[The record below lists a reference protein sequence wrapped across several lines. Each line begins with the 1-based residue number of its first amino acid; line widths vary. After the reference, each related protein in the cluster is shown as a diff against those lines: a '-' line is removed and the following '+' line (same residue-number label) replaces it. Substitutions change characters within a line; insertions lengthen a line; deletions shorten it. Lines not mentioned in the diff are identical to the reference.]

1 MAGEV
6 CFNDVDIEHIL
17 WWAVARQTTSNDMPN
32 KSFLCHYADGCT
44 TGASRLWLDR
54 RSLSY
59 VLNFL
64 AALLGMH
71 SVNKYTGT
79 RHTTCMAVQKTAPAT
94 GLGLVLLN
102 AKGSCA
108 GSLYLQRKMRTVDYP
123 GLRVEE
129 AEARD
134 RTGCQGCV
142 HRWAAGSVLIEA
154 WEIREH
160 SHCIQNM

>member
-1 MAGEV
+1 M
-6 CFNDVDIEHIL
+6 
-17 WWAVARQTTSNDMPN
+17 
-32 KSFLCHYADGCT
+32 
-44 TGASRLWLDR
+44 
-54 RSLSY
+54 SY

-154 WEIREH
+154 WGDTGTQPLHTEYVERPNELQSGKYMSGQI
-160 SHCIQNM
+160 CIYIDE